1 MCAQQSVLGTPS
13 SIYVHGYV
21 CAAEAAPLKGLWPKD
36 KFILQQLH
44 FEVPVTVWRCAEYRQ
59 VAVPV
64 DKPMTQEVHLCKIC
78 GHGQC
83 HGAAD
88 AHQKKFWLMD
98 EVKVKQLHH
107 KTIVA
112 LDKAMLQQ
120 VYP

>member
-1 MCAQQSVLGTPS
+1 
-13 SIYVHGYV
+13 
-21 CAAEAAPLKGLWPKD
+21 
-36 KFILQQLH
+36 
-44 FEVPVTVWRCAEYRQ
+44 
-59 VAVPV
+59 
-64 DKPMTQEVHLCKIC
+64 MTQEVHLCKIC

-107 KTIVA
+107 KTVVA

-120 VYP
+120 PIDILLDGSLIPWHSSLSSHFGFICKTAHDPHNDYPLGLTTYHFSGKAQMKTRENKALKRISFDLFLSK